1 MNKIISKLLSVQF
14 PTVDLKSLMEI
25 INATPNP
32 ELATEILCGLYEK
45 PELPYKVIGSSS
57 YKNAV
62 LTRVKY
68 DKWSNKVKF
77 SYTKEK
83 MIGVKISKDTDT
95 SLITLENYK
104 EFEAGTKDWDKWYYL
119 PTGEYEFQEDHTY
132 LETWLNYEAVE
143 PTYEDFLNEEDYFD
157 GDESDKITY

>member
-14 PTVDLKSLMEI
+14 PTVNSKSLMEI
-25 INATPNP
+25 INVTPNP
-32 ELATEILCGLYEK
+32 ELATEILCGLYEEPK
-45 PELPYKVIGSSS
+45 LPSEVIGGIS

-62 LTRVKY
+62 LTLLEY
-68 DKWSNKVKF
+68 DKWSDKVKF

-83 MIGVKISKDTDT
+83 TIGVKISKNTDT

-104 EFEAGTKDWDKWYYL
+104 EFQVTDGDKWYHL
-119 PTGEYEFQEDHTY
+119 PTGEFISHKQDSMYSDS
-132 LETWLNYEAVE
+132 WLNSKVVE
-143 PTYEDFLNEEDYFD
+143 LTYEDYFD